1 MSKSFRERPSAEVR
15 GAALGAFE
23 IKGHVVVL

>member
-1 MSKSFRERPSAEVR
+1 MSKCRERPSAEVR

-23 IKGHVVVL
+23 IKGNVVVL